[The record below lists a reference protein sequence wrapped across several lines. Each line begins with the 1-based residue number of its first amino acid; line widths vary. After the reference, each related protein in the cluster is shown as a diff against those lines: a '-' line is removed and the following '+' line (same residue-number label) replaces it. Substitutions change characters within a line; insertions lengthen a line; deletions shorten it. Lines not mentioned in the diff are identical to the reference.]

1 MKTADLFPK
10 RSGTGQPSRRLSSL
24 LDVLGLD
31 DTNMSEP
38 TVSLQPADNST
49 DLWLKEF
56 NQYLD
61 TADQI
66 PEGQTLIEWWAVSLH
81 FDFKTLQYS

>member
-1 MKTADLFPK
+1 M
-10 RSGTGQPSRRLSSL
+10 
-24 LDVLGLD
+24 LGLD
-31 DTNMSEP
+31 DTNMLEP
-38 TVSLQPADNST
+38 TVSSQPADNST
-49 DLWLKEF
+49 DPWLKEF

-81 FDFKTLQYS
+81 FNFKTLQCS

>member
-1 MKTADLFPK
+1 M
-10 RSGTGQPSRRLSSL
+10 
-24 LDVLGLD
+24 LGLD

-38 TVSLQPADNST
+38 TVSSQPADNST
-49 DLWLKEF
+49 DPWLKEF

-66 PEGQTLIEWWAVSLH
+66 PEGQTLIE
-81 FDFKTLQYS
+81 

>member
-1 MKTADLFPK
+1 M
-10 RSGTGQPSRRLSSL
+10 
-24 LDVLGLD
+24 LGLD

-49 DLWLKEF
+49 DPWLKEF

-81 FDFKTLQYS
+81 FNFKTLQCS